1 MDTQEF
7 VKQYREEFGQNA
19 ALPLMFYYSDT
30 RLAETEKI
38 QGCFLKYLR
47 LAMDGKLRLE
57 DPSAERINVPAVPR
71 YYWRYRMHLT
81 LENLLGQREFND
93 SIKEMT
99 ASSGR

>member
-38 QGCFLKYLR
+38 
-47 LAMDGKLRLE
+47 
-57 DPSAERINVPAVPR
+57 
-71 YYWRYRMHLT
+71 
-81 LENLLGQREFND
+81 
-93 SIKEMT
+93 
-99 ASSGR
+99 